1 MSKFTTRLALIGA
14 TSAAVLGL
22 LTACSAPSGGEDSSA
37 PKQDPKGSSDTQN
50 AEQAFTQWQS
60 KFAQCMRDEGIDMP
74 DPSGD
79 GSQTMQLG
87 GNIDGAAFSAASEKC
102 MSKVGE
108 APSIDGR
115 SPEQVQGA
123 KLKHAQCIR
132 DAGYDYADPTPGGGA
147 MEARSDIPEETLKS
161 CAKKAGLL

>member
-1 MSKFTTRLALIGA
+1 MFKFTTRLALIGA

-79 GSQTMQLG
+79 GSQTMQIG
-87 GNIDGAAFSAASEKC
+87 GNIDMKTFEAAGQKC
-102 MSKVGE
+102 RDKLGE
-108 APSIDGR
+108 APSRDGR
-115 SPEQVQGA
+115 SPEQVKEA
-123 KLKHAQCIR
+123 MLKFAQCVR
-132 DAGYDYADPTPGGGA
+132 DAGYDYADPAPGGSA
-147 MEARSDIPEETLKS
+147 MEARSDIPEETMKS
-161 CAKKAGLL
+161 CATKAGLN